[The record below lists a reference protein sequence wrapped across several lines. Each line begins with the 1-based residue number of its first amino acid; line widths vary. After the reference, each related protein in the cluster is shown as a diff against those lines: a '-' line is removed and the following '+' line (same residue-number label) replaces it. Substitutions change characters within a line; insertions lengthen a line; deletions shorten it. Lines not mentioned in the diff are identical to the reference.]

1 MTFIRVDSIFFIF
14 PTVYLIFI
22 INKFDKGI
30 KKLVIFLLI
39 FSLPWSIWT
48 YRNLSKGANLFPNIN
63 ESYETITKKKFPS
76 GYNKWVFSWA
86 HQQYNFAKALNPT
99 HIDTKNKDNNFKY
112 ENILIIG
119 DIYFS
124 KKEEKKTKKLLNK
137 LKFYSGKPFPSDID
151 KEFENLANIRI
162 SENKL
167 FNYIILPIKRSLN
180 LWFNPYYSY
189 GWPIELSKK
198 LNEKNI
204 DISKSSL
211 IEKISLIKI
220 FPLEIFLKSIFFLW
234 MFLLFVLFTLVFI
247 QKKNQN
253 TQYLYKI
260 CLQLILI
267 KTIFFGYTGFFETR
281 YIVSLIPLIEIL
293 IILVFNQTLLKSK
306 QYET

>member
-1 MTFIRVDSIFFIF
+1 M
-14 PTVYLIFI
+14 IFI
-22 INKFDKGI
+22 
-30 KKLVIFLLI
+30 LV
-39 FSLPWSIWT
+39 
-48 YRNLSKGANLFPNIN
+48 
-63 ESYETITKKKFPS
+63 KKK
-76 GYNKWVFSWA
+76 K
-86 HQQYNFAKALNPT
+86 
-99 HIDTKNKDNNFKY
+99 
-112 ENILIIG
+112 
-119 DIYFS
+119 
-124 KKEEKKTKKLLNK
+124 KKTKKLLNK

-151 KEFENLANIRI
+151 KEFEYLANIRI

-253 TQYLYKI
+253 TQYSYS
-260 CLQLILI
+260 C
-267 KTIFFGYTGFFETR
+267 
-281 YIVSLIPLIEIL
+281 
-293 IILVFNQTLLKSK
+293 
-306 QYET
+306 